1 MSDWYTSN
9 DVKIGLANHPAQH
22 AVPNIIAGNNLQM
35 GGGKNDYDLIV
46 KAIQDGLLNT
56 NNLLEC
62 AGRVYDII
70 ELLNQ

>member
-1 MSDWYTSN
+1 
-9 DVKIGLANHPAQH
+9 
-22 AVPNIIAGNNLQM
+22 M